1 MTYAKSDF
9 VPGDEIIFE
18 DDVTREQIGEFLS
31 QWDLLKGTVEIAQ
44 INGDKVILCVSQDDP
59 VIAPLF
65 DNMKSYLPEKFTL
78 EFDFWVGPFT
88 ENLRSGLSVINLTI
102 RLISPILSGLMVDL
116 PTSKVM
122 PYVMNLPS
130 LIMRSYNG
138 TAPLATR
145 MLRMEVLFVKY
156 PPPL

>member
-1 MTYAKSDF
+1 MPSSTSLPTMALLRASLN
-9 VPGDEIIFE
+9 VWLEASLP
-18 DDVTREQIGEFLS
+18 VLS
-31 QWDLLKGTVEIAQ
+31 VWP
-44 INGDKVILCVSQDDP
+44 S
-59 VIAPLF
+59 
-65 DNMKSYLPEKFTL
+65 
-78 EFDFWVGPFT
+78 T